1 QFWGNSFICGGQGEF
16 LAQADRESE
25 CVLMADIDMT
35 RTEQLRRIWPYF
47 RDRRIDAYQDI
58 TRRYRD

>member
-1 QFWGNSFICGGQGEF
+1 MIVGWQGEL
-16 LAQADRESE
+16 LAQADTTSTTEL
-25 CVLMADIDMT
+25 VVTLDMD
-35 RTEQLRRIWPYF
+35 RTEQVRRWWPYL